1 MKLPELLE
9 QRAVKIAEMR
19 SLQTTADKASRDLSG
34 EERTRFDALETE
46 VNGLDSQIKRAK
58 TLDNLERSAEATP
71 LNVGTRDFQTEASRY
86 SLTRALAHAS
96 GLRVDAGREL
106 EVSQE
111 IENRSGRKAQGIF
124 APDSVF
130 RVQRNPNMEQRVV
143 TSAGD
148 GAGLVFRD
156 CFCDGICG

>member
-111 IENRSGRKAQGIF
+111 T
-124 APDSVF
+124 
-130 RVQRNPNMEQRVV
+130 VQAAKPKVSSPLIPY
-143 TSAGD
+143 SAFN
-148 GAGLVFRD
+148 AIQTWNNAL
-156 CFCDGICG
+156 